1 MKRYITVLAALLTL
15 SLAVFAQDARNRT
28 VDTIVGDVLAQMP
41 APDAATFKNNMS
53 DIAKAAPASVEMLV
67 GMLQP
72 AAKAVNNKVEYAING
87 VTNFACDPANEA
99 VKAAVLEGLRNGVA
113 KQADPDAKQFI
124 ETQIRLLTP
133 EAQAAPVFTATNSKT
148 FSKLWDKATPKSVL
162 KALKSDDPA
171 YRVTAL
177 RTADKFVSEEFYSSL
192 AKAYPKL
199 SDAAKAEVIYWLGK
213 NNAAS
218 QTSLILSEIGKPGQ
232 LGFNAIEAAGKL
244 GGDAAADALLARLS
258 ESDSDAAYAA
268 LLRFNGDIRGKIA
281 DALANADDSNADAL
295 IKLASARHLTDMA
308 PEIFNYANDPKHAQT
323 ALESLAGVVRPFQS
337 EKIAGMLDAAE
348 GSAVAPLQ
356 SAYSSAISKL
366 GTGEKYANLRSIIQ
380 KATNKERFYDILAS
394 VGTDNAAADLIDA
407 YKNGSQAALAS
418 LKKMS
423 NYNTAGTMLEAAKK
437 GDEAALSQFVN
448 LVTSNE
454 KDNDR
459 MYSKLM
465 EALQLSKTEAAK
477 AKIATSLGSCPILDS
492 FITLSDLVNSSEQK
506 VAYAAANSA
515 KAIAKNCV
523 DDIDTKLVKSTLT
536 KASEVLAAT
545 GDSDDGY
552 AVDEIKEFLNGLED
566 VSPVFV
572 LSDEEKAEGFEVLFD
587 GTNLDKWTGNKTG
600 YIPVNGTIYVTA
612 QYGNESNLYTIKE
625 YKDFIFRF
633 EFCFVR
639 PGANNGVGI
648 RTPMGVDAAYDGMC
662 EVQILDHDD
671 PIYANLREYQVHGS
685 VYGVIPAK
693 RIVHKPL
700 GEWGTEE
707 IRVQGDHITVTVNG
721 EVIVDGNIREACKGH
736 NVKGKND
743 EFNKYTVDHK
753 DHPGMFNKTGHIGF
767 LGHGAGVKFRNVRVK
782 EL

>member
-28 VDTIVGDVLAQMP
+28 VDTVVGDVLAQMP
-41 APDAATFKNNMS
+41 ALDATAFKAQMT
-53 DIAKAAPASVEMLV
+53 DLAKAAPASIEMLV
-67 GMLQP
+67 TMLQP
-72 AAKAVNNKVEYAING
+72 AAKGANNKIEYAING
-87 VTNFACDPANEA
+87 VTNLACDPANEEY
-99 VKAAVLEGLRNGVA
+99 KAAVLEGLRNGVA
-113 KQADPDAKQFI
+113 KQADADAKQFV

-133 EAQAAPVFTATNSKT
+133 EAQAAPVFTAVNDKA
-148 FSKLWDKATPKSVL
+148 FSKLWDKATPKGVL

-177 RTADKFVSEEFYSSL
+177 RTADKFASDEFYASL
-192 AKAYPKL
+192 ASAYPKF
-199 SDAAKAEVIYWLGK
+199 SDEVKAEIIYWLGK
-213 NNAAS
+213 NNATS
-218 QTSLILSEIGKPGQ
+218 QINLILSEIGKPGQ

-244 GGDAAADALLARLS
+244 GGDAAADALIARLG
-258 ESDSDAAYAA
+258 ESDSDAAFAA
-268 LLRFNGDIRGKIA
+268 LQRFNGDIRDKVA
-281 DALANADDSNADAL
+281 AALSNATDANADAL
-295 IKLASARHLTDMA
+295 MRLAAARHMTNMA
-308 PEIFNYANDPKHAQT
+308 PAIFNYAGNAQHKAA
-323 ALESLAGVVRPFQS
+323 ALESLAGVVRSFQ
-337 EKIAGMLDAAE
+337 ANDVAQMLDKAE
-348 GSAVAPLQ
+348 GSEIAPLQ
-356 SAYSSAISKL
+356 AAYAAAISRL
-366 GTGEKYANLRSIIQ
+366 GVGEKYANIRSTIA
-380 KATNKERFYDILAS
+380 KAVNKDRFFDILAA
-394 VGTDNAAADLIDA
+394 VGTDNAVSDLVAA
-407 YKNGSQAALAS
+407 YKDGSETALAA
-418 LKKMS
+418 LKKMD
-423 NYNTAGTMLEAAKK
+423 NYSTAGTMLEAAKK
-437 GDEAALSQFVN
+437 GDEAALARFVN
-448 LVTSNE
+448 LVASNE
-454 KDNDR
+454 KNNDR

-465 EALQLSKTEAAK
+465 DALKLSTTEAAK
-477 AKIATSLGSCPILDS
+477 ARIASSLASCPTLDS
-492 FITLSDLVNSSEQK
+492 FITLSELVGSNDQK

-515 KAIAKNCV
+515 KAIVKKCV
-523 DDIDTKLVKSTLT
+523 DDIDAKLVKSTLT
-536 KASEVLAAT
+536 KAAAVLAAT

-552 AVDEIKEFLNGLED
+552 AVDEIKEFLNNVNES
-566 VSPVFV
+566 SPVFV
-572 LSDEEKAEGFEVLFD
+572 LPDEEKAEGFEVLFD
-587 GTNLDKWTGNKTG
+587 GTNLDKWTGNKVG

-625 YKDFIFRF
+625 YKDFVFRF
-633 EFCFVR
+633 EFSFVR

-700 GEWGTEE
+700 GEWSTEE